1 MPPDLRTRLLGALLP
16 TLLLAGCATEVESPT
31 ESRIGRVQAKSG
43 EVWGRDLGQ
52 GLGLDA
58 WDLCQ
63 ELGEVDCI
71 TDAHRITLGGVEP
84 TVLGIDQPLDNAA
97 VSAPIAVDRVA
108 TSACAERYRRD
119 QAGPAVLFGPVL
131 DGDVASYNARL
142 MVSRA
147 LVERLLS
154 RRANADEDAALVDLY
169 DALKPLS
176 TDLARDWSVGACV
189 VVATSTEALFY

>member
-1 MPPDLRTRLLGALLP
+1 MLPDPRPRLLGVLLCSG
-16 TLLLAGCATEVESPT
+16 LWAGCATDVESPT
-31 ESRIGRVQAKSG
+31 ESRVGRVQAKSG

-63 ELGEVDCI
+63 ELGDVDCI

-119 QAGPAVLFGPVL
+119 QAGPAVVFGPAL
-131 DGDVASYNARL
+131 DGDVASYNVRL

-147 LVERLLS
+147 LIERLLG
-154 RRANADEDAALVDLY
+154 RRANTDEEAALIDLY

-176 TDLARDWSVGACV
+176 TDLSRDWSVGACV